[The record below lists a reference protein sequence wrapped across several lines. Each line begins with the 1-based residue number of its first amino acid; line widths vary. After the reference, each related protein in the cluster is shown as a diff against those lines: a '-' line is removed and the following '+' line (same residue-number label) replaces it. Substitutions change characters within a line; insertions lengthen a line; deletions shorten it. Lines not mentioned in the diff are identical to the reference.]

1 MLAQTSYWF
10 LRHGETDWNV
20 TSRTQGNVEVP
31 LNETGIAQAHAAA
44 RALMGHG
51 ISTIVASTLGRAR
64 QTAAIVG
71 ETLGM
76 DFSTD
81 PGLREASFGTR
92 EGDDMGSWFEE
103 WVKGAYVPP
112 GGESFADLRVRVVEA
127 ANRLLALPGP
137 VLIVAHGGM
146 FRALRAEMG
155 LSASVRTANGVPLFC
170 VPGAPAW
177 AITPAPL
184 AA

>member
-1 MLAQTSYWF
+1 MLAQTAYWF

-31 LNETGIAQAHAAA
+31 LNVNGIAQANTAA
-44 RALMGHG
+44 RALMGRG
-51 ISTIVASTLGRAR
+51 IGTIVASTLGRAR

-71 ETLGM
+71 EALGM

-92 EGDDMGSWFEE
+92 EGDAMGAWFED
-103 WVKGAYVPP
+103 WVNGLYVPP
-112 GGESFADLRVRVVEA
+112 GGESFAEVRVRVVAA
-127 ANRLLALPGP
+127 ANRVLGLPGP

-155 LSASVRTANGVPLFC
+155 LSAAVRTANGVPLRC
-170 VPGAPAW
+170 EPGAPAW
-177 AITPAPL
+177 KITPAPL
-184 AA
+184 EM